1 MDYIGFNI
9 TEQTI
14 PTKEDINITFNPDP
28 NYSSYK
34 ITILKDNEIYKE
46 ITKINTIPTEFT
58 LSETG
63 NYKINTSYYDTYMN
77 ETQIEGGTYI
87 IDKEPPIIKV
97 NKNNYEI
104 HLGKKI
110 NIMENVIATDN
121 IDKNVTANIK
131 TNQNELDFNTRGTKK
146 LIYKVSDRAGNIAEK
161 EILITVTPKLT
172 SIYIFQIIFMIILAI
187 ISLGIYIYNKSI
199 KLEKRISRFSISPLK
214 DETQSLFDSII
225 EKLGNVITKLDKIL
239 YKSEFLKK
247 YSKKYT
253 KYIRTNNQLNKTSM
267 DFISTKV
274 LCSILCIIIA
284 VFAKTVKFKIFNLYD
299 IYIPLIF
306 GFFLPDFLYYYKY
319 KIYRKKLEN
328 DLLQAIIIM
337 NNAFKSGRSIT
348 QAITLVSQELEGP
361 MAEEFKKM
369 NLELSFGLGMDVVF
383 NRLYERIKIEEIAY
397 LTASLTILNQTGG
410 NIVEVFKS
418 IEKSLFNKK
427 KLRLELKSL
436 TSGSRMIVNILMI
449 VPIAFILLIW
459 IINPMYFEPLITTKL
474 GFILDCVVFT
484 YYILYIIV
492 IRKLLRVK
500 IWKIKI

>member
-9 TEQTI
+9 TEQLE
-14 PTKEDINITFNPDP
+14 PTNKDINISFNPDT

-34 ITILKDNEIYKE
+34 ITIIKDNEIYKE
-46 ITKINTIPTEFT
+46 ITMINNIPTSFT

-63 NYKINTSYYDTYMN
+63 IYKINTLYYDTFMN
-77 ETQIEGGTYI
+77 ETIIEGGTYI
-87 IDKEPPIIKV
+87 IDKEAPIIKV
-97 NKNNYEI
+97 NKNYYEI

-121 IDKNVTANIK
+121 IDKNITSSIK
-131 TNQNELDFNTRGTKK
+131 TNKDELNFNTKGTKK
-146 LIYKVSDRAGNIAEK
+146 LIYTVSDKAGNTTEK
-161 EILITVTPKLT
+161 EVLINITNSATSMYIL
-172 SIYIFQIIFMIILAI
+172 QIIFMTILAFI
-187 ISLGIYIYNKSI
+187 ALGILVYNKSI
-199 KLEKRISRFSISPLK
+199 RLEKRISKFSINPLK
-214 DETQSLFDSII
+214 DETTSLFD
-225 EKLGNVITKLDKIL
+225 NVIQKISKLNGELNKIL
-239 YKSEFLKK
+239 YKSEFIKK

-253 KYIRTNNQLNKTSM
+253 KYIRTNNQINKTSM

-274 LCSILCIIIA
+274 LCSILSVIIA
-284 VFAKTVKFKIFNLYD
+284 IFAKTIKFKIFNIYD
-299 IYIPLIF
+299 IYIPLVF
-306 GFFLPDFLYYYKY
+306 GFFLPDFIYYYKY
-319 KIYRKKLEN
+319 KTYRKKLEN

-348 QAITLVSQELEGP
+348 QAITLVSNELEGP

-383 NRLYERIKIEEIAY
+383 NRLYERIRIEEIAY

-410 NIVEVFKS
+410 NIVEVFNS

-436 TSGSRMIVNILMI
+436 TSGSRMIVNVLMI

-459 IINPMYFEPLITTKL
+459 VINPIYFQPLLTSKL
-474 GFILDCVVFT
+474 GIILIGVVFT

-492 IRKLLRVK
+492 IRKLLKVK
-500 IWKIKI
+500 I